1 MDTAEYL
8 NNRYPLINCF
18 IEEKDKK
25 SEHKFSEAIEQW
37 KENEKI
43 IKSKKSLNEMKNKEV
58 LFNYLLQDD
67 NNQNILSEIFEK
79 DVVDNLLK
87 ILKEYKNNNE
97 IKNKLKEV
105 LLYYQVF
112 HPESKMD
119 DIIILNDLLNKGL
132 EKGYERYL
140 SDYEKSKEMNKQV
153 SIVQFLC
160 GSDNKS
166 ENNVKKKLNF
176 LDTCQHLMK
185 DGKYKKIKKGHK
197 SKLLKFIEKE
207 EKGGTSNKYFT
218 KEQIDNLKKTS

>member
-1 MDTAEYL
+1 
-8 NNRYPLINCF
+8 
-18 IEEKDKK
+18 
-25 SEHKFSEAIEQW
+25 
-37 KENEKI
+37 
-43 IKSKKSLNEMKNKEV
+43 
-58 LFNYLLQDD
+58 
-67 NNQNILSEIFEK
+67 
-79 DVVDNLLK
+79 
-87 ILKEYKNNNE
+87 
-97 IKNKLKEV
+97 
-105 LLYYQVF
+105 
-112 HPESKMD
+112 MD